1 MPAAATLRPRDV
13 RLQVGAQGYA
23 RRAPDRGIVIAEGPG
38 RRQYTARG
46 EVPLDPGE
54 TLGSVIAHLRDDV
67 PGRPAVAVRDG
78 EDFVEWEAARF
89 ADEVEGLARGLI
101 GAGIGHGDRI
111 AVHSATRVEFTLLD
125 YAAWLVGA
133 VVVPLYETSSAEQVA
148 WILANSGARI
158 LVCEDPDLAAVHA
171 EVADRTPGVERV
183 LVLEDEGLDGLR
195 ELGDGVLASEL
206 RERVAAVGQ
215 HDVAT
220 IVYTS
225 GTTGMPKGCVLTHRN
240 LLWDAVQ
247 VAEVGRAFMRPG
259 ARTLLFLPL
268 AHIFARIIQVTCVR
282 AGIVIGYSTGI
293 PALTEELQLMRPDFL
308 LAVPRVFQ
316 KVHDGAR
323 QKAVEAGRGRVFD
336 LAAATA
342 ERFSR
347 ERQAGRVSPRTRA
360 AHAVFDRLVYARLRA
375 AMGGSVTHAVSGGAA
390 LGERLGYFFS
400 GAGIVVLEG
409 YGLTETSAGATINR
423 PGAQRIGTVGKPL
436 PGASVRIAEDGEVE
450 IAGPHVFAGYFGD
463 DDATRAVMTDDGWF
477 RSGDL
482 GRLDGE
488 GFLTITG
495 RKKEIIVTAAGKNVA
510 PNVLEDA
517 LRAHLL
523 VSQAVVVGDG
533 RPFIAALLT
542 LEPEATARWAE
553 SVGREGAVAAELVDD
568 PRLHAELQEAVD
580 AANRHVSRAESIRAF
595 RVLPEDFT
603 VGVELSQKMSVKRH
617 VVVERY
623 AADVEALYDS
633 QR

>member
-1 MPAAATLRPRDV
+1 M
-13 RLQVGAQGYA
+13 
-23 RRAPDRGIVIAEGPG
+23 IE
-38 RRQYTARG
+38 
-46 EVPLDPGE
+46 
-54 TLGSVIAHLRDDV
+54 HLRVDV
-67 PGRPAVAVRDG
+67 PDRPAVAVRNGSGFQDW
-78 EDFVEWEAARF
+78 DAARF
-89 ADEVEGLARGLI
+89 AGEVEGLARGLI

-111 AVHSATRVEFTLLD
+111 AVHSATRIEFTLLD
-125 YAAWLVGA
+125 YAAWLIGA
-133 VVVPLYETSSAEQVA
+133 VVVPLYETSSPEQVA
-148 WILANSGARI
+148 WILADSGARI
-158 LVCEDPDLAAVHA
+158 LVCEDPALAAVHA

-183 LVLEDEGLDGLR
+183 LIISDGGLDELR

-206 RERVAAVGQ
+206 RGRVAAVGQ
-215 HDVAT
+215 QDIAT

-247 VAEVGRAFMRPG
+247 VAAVGRAFMRPG
-259 ARTLLFLPL
+259 SRTLLFLPL
-268 AHIFARIIQVTCVR
+268 AHIFARVIQVTCVR
-282 AGIVIGYSTGI
+282 SGIVIGYSTGI
-293 PALTEELQLMRPDFL
+293 PALTEELQLLQPDFL

-323 QKAVEAGRGRVFD
+323 QKAVDAGRGRVFD

-342 ERFSR
+342 ERYSR

-390 LGERLGYFFS
+390 LGERLGHFFS

-423 PGAQRIGTVGKPL
+423 PEAQRIGTVGKPL
-436 PGASVRIAEDGEVE
+436 PGASVRIADDGEVE
-450 IAGPHVFAGYFGD
+450 LAGPHVFSGYFGD

-517 LRAHLL
+517 LRAHPL

-542 LEPEATARWAE
+542 LEPEAAARWAE
-553 SVGREGAVAAELVDD
+553 SSGSAGATGAALAADE
-568 PRLHAELQEAVD
+568 RLHAELQEAVD
-580 AANRHVSRAESIRAF
+580 AANRNVSRAESIRAF

-603 VGVELSQKMSVKRH
+603 VGIELSQKMSVKRH
-617 VVVERY
+617 VVTERY
-623 AADVEALYDS
+623 AAVIEDLYDGP
-633 QR
+633 R

>member
-1 MPAAATLRPRDV
+1 MRGEAAR
-13 RLQVGAQGYA
+13 GYA
-23 RRAPDRGIVIAEGPG
+23 RDGSNRGSVIGERSA

-46 EVPLDPGE
+46 EVGLDPGE
-54 TLGSVIAHLRDDV
+54 TLGSVIAHLRERV
-67 PGRPAVAVRDG
+67 PDRPAVAVRVG
-78 EDFVEWEAARF
+78 GDFVEWDAARF
-89 ADEVEGLARGLI
+89 AGEVEGLARGLI
-101 GAGIGHGDRI
+101 GCGVGHGDRI
-111 AVHSATRVEFTLLD
+111 AVHSSTRIEFTLLD
-125 YAAWLVGA
+125 YAAWVVGA

-148 WILANSGARI
+148 WILADSGARI
-158 LVCEDPDLAAVHA
+158 LVCENGSLAAVHA
-171 EVADRTPGVERV
+171 EVSDRTPDVERV
-183 LVLEDEGLDGLR
+183 LLIEDGGLEELR
-195 ELGDGVLASEL
+195 ELGDGVLSSEL
-206 RERVAAVGQ
+206 RGRAAAVGQ

-247 VAEVGRAFMRPG
+247 VAEVGRDFMRPG

-268 AHIFARIIQVTCVR
+268 AHIFARVIQVTCVR
-282 AGIVIGYSTGI
+282 AGIVVGYSTGI

-390 LGERLGYFFS
+390 LGERLGHFFS
-400 GAGIVVLEG
+400 GVGIVVLEG

-423 PGAQRIGTVGKPL
+423 PESQRIGTVGKPL
-436 PGASVRIAEDGEVE
+436 PGAAVRIAPDGEVE
-450 IAGPHVFAGYFGD
+450 LAGPHVFAGYFGD

-517 LRAHLL
+517 LRAHPL

-533 RPFIAALLT
+533 RPFIAALMT
-542 LEPEATARWAE
+542 LEPEAAARWAA
-553 SVGREGAVAAELVDD
+553 SVGLSGAVGTDLVDD
-568 PRLHAELQEAVD
+568 PRLRAELQQAVD
-580 AANRHVSRAESIRAF
+580 AANRHVSRAESIRSF
-595 RVLPEDFT
+595 HVLPEDFT

-617 VVVERY
+617 VVTERY
-623 AADVEALYDS
+623 AAVIEDLYDG

>member
-1 MPAAATLRPRDV
+1 MAR
-13 RLQVGAQGYA
+13 GYA
-23 RRAPDRGIVIAEGPG
+23 RPAPERGIAIGDGPA
-38 RRQYTARG
+38 RRRYTARG
-46 EVPLDPGE
+46 EVPIDPGE
-54 TLGSVIAHLRDDV
+54 TLGSVIAPLREDV
-67 PGRPAVAVRDG
+67 PHRPAVAVRDG
-78 EDFVEWEAARF
+78 DRFVEWSAARF
-89 ADEVEGLARGLI
+89 AGEVEGLARGLV
-101 GAGIGHGDRI
+101 GAGISHGDRI
-111 AVHSATRVEFTLLD
+111 AVHSATRIEFTLLD

-148 WILANSGARI
+148 WILADSGARI
-158 LVCEDPDLAAVHA
+158 LVCEDRSLAALHA
-171 EVADRTPGVERV
+171 EVADRTPDIERV
-183 LVLEDEGLDGLR
+183 LVIEDGGLDELR

-206 RERVAAVGQ
+206 RGRVAAVGQ
-215 HDVAT
+215 HDIAT

-247 VAEVGRAFMRPG
+247 VAEVGRTFMRPG

-268 AHIFARIIQVTCVR
+268 AHIFARIIQITCVR

-293 PALTEELQLMRPDFL
+293 ASLTEELPLMQPDFL

-347 ERQAGRVSPRTRA
+347 EREAGRVSRRTRA
-360 AHAVFDRLVYARLRA
+360 AHAVLDRLVYARLRA

-390 LGERLGYFFS
+390 LGERLGHFFS
-400 GAGIVVLEG
+400 GAGIVILEG

-450 IAGPHVFAGYFGD
+450 IAGPHVFSGYFGD
-463 DDATRAVMTDDGWF
+463 DDATRAVMTEDGWF

-517 LRAHLL
+517 LRAHPL

-542 LEPEATARWAE
+542 LEPEAAARWAE
-553 SVGREGAVAAELVDD
+553 SVGRARSDVREIAEDPLLWAA
-568 PRLHAELQEAVD
+568 LQEAVD
-580 AANRHVSRAESIRAF
+580 AANRYVSRAESIRAF

-617 VVVERY
+617 VVIERY
-623 AADVEALYDS
+623 ASLIEDLYDVE
-633 QR
+633 R